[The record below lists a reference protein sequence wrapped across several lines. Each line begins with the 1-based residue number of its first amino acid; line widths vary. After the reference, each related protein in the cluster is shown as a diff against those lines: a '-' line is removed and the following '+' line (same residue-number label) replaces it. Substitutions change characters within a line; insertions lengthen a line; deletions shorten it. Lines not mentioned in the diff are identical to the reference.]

1 MIKEKKTV
9 NIVNPKQ
16 AQLYIKNG
24 LEPIRVYWSGDRICY
39 IFDREKSYPLFT
51 KWCNYELE

>member
-1 MIKEKKTV
+1 MIKETV

-24 LEPIRVYWSGDRICY
+24 LEPLRVYWNIDRIVY
-39 IFDREKSYPLFT
+39 VFDREKSYPLFD
-51 KWCNYELE
+51 KWCNYELK

>member
-1 MIKEKKTV
+1 MIKETV

-39 IFDREKSYPLFT
+39 VFDREKSYPLFD
-51 KWCNYELE
+51 KWCNYELK

>member
-1 MIKEKKTV
+1 MIKETV
-9 NIVNPKQ
+9 NIINPKQ

-39 IFDREKSYPLFT
+39 VFDRELSLPLFT
-51 KWCNYELE
+51 KWCNYELK